1 MSARSADVDLADL
14 VAEECAFDEGGDGG
28 LFVGG
33 EAVEGFELDA

>member
-1 MSARSADVDLADL
+1 LADL

-33 EAVEGFELDA
+33 ESIEGF